1 MTKTI
6 TYRLKKEI
14 DAKYNNELFT
24 IKDYVHLGSYDT
36 IKRLLIRL
44 ENEGEIVRVIDG
56 IYTKPNYSKL
66 TNELV
71 NVTAHELALKIA
83 DNFSWKIIP
92 TGQHALNMLGLS
104 LQVPASYEYLST
116 GPYRSYFYNNKEI
129 KFKNTRNN
137 DISELSY
144 KTSLV
149 ISSLRTIGK
158 DNIDDEVINK
168 LRETLNSKEKETLL
182 KESNKTTTWIY
193 EAIKKV
199 VNNG

>member
-1 MTKTI
+1 MNKTI
-6 TYRLKKEI
+6 TYTLKEEI
-14 DAKYNNELFT
+14 ETKYNNELFT
-24 IKDYVHLGSYDT
+24 IKDYVHLGGYDT

-56 IYTKPNYSKL
+56 IYTKPKYSKL

-71 NVTAHELALKIA
+71 SVTHHKLALKIA

-92 TGQHALNMLGLS
+92 TGLHALNMLGLS
-104 LQVPASYEYLST
+104 LQVPTTYEYLSN
-116 GPYRSYFYNNKEI
+116 GPYRSYFYNGKEI

-144 KTSLV
+144 KTALV

-158 DNIDDEVINK
+158 DNINNDVINK
-168 LRETLNSKEKETLL
+168 LKETLTNEEKKTVL
-182 KESNKTTTWIY
+182 KESNKITSWIY
-193 EAIKKV
+193 EIIRKV
-199 VNNG
+199 VIDD